1 MCIHAVK
8 HLDRNQ
14 KWNRFHCIYICDD
27 VYISTTD
34 TVFTKIQLK
43 VSRLLFFFL
52 YAMSLWILL
61 SITGTFVNMCPGNIQ
76 KYFNYYNHNLLHFKI
91 KRTNEDE
98 NPFTVFWL
106 QLLCELFGQD
116 VVILLTSKSMRKIT
130 CLNQRLCQ
138 GGGYGPSPDRMKS
151 MVFRPQRVLSLE
163 WLRSLSFLGHGK
175 DGEDLFDN
183 FYSSLL
189 RKVRSYFLNYIYIVY
204 RGYLETVKLLSS
216 SFLV

>member
-116 VVILLTSKSMRKIT
+116 VVILLTSKSMRKNT

-138 GGGYGPSPDRMKS
+138 GGGLWALPRPHEIYGFQAPTGAKPGMIAI
-151 MVFRPQRVLSLE
+151 SLFS
-163 WLRSLSFLGHGK
+163 RSWKGWRRSFWQ
-175 DGEDLFDN
+175 
-183 FYSSLL
+183 LL
-189 RKVRSYFLNYIYIVY
+189 
-204 RGYLETVKLLSS
+204 LLT
-216 SFLV
+216 FEKG